1 MEIKSTKINTDNLE
15 APLKL
20 KGHKGISDQ
29 DSEPKILLI
38 ALSTLFS

>member
-1 MEIKSTKINTDNLE
+1 MGITPTKINTDNLE

-20 KGHKGISDQ
+20 KGHKGISGQ

-38 ALSTLFS
+38 ALPTLFS